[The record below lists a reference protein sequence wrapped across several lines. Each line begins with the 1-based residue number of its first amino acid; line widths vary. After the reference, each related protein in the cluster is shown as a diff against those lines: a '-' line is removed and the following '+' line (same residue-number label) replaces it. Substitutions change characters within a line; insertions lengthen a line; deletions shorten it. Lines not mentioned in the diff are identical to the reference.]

1 MRRARWA
8 RVGVK
13 ASERPGARA
22 GPSLQVPIG
31 PPAAVHWPSTQSDA
45 ACEGPVRA
53 RNGSAAPG
61 GVGWRWVASGGL
73 QWRWVASGGVGWRR
87 VALGGVGLHWVAS
100 SGVGCRR
107 RAREREEP
115 KVGIGLP

>member
-22 GPSLQVPIG
+22 GPSLQVHMDLLLLCTG
-31 PPAAVHWPSTQSDA
+31 PRRRVVQ
-45 ACEGPVRA
+45 PVRSQSGRATA
-53 RNGSAAPG
+53 RRRRAAWG
-61 GVGWRWVASGGL
+61 GVGWRRVAFS
-73 QWRWVASGGVGWRR
+73 GVGWRR